1 MNMLILCFTWHL
13 SKSPALCIH
22 PSAQEEK
29 GGLIFGKACMILQ
42 LFCCWHCSACF
53 RGIHT
58 VSCSLQMVST
68 RQKHKLLPPVMNQDN
83 QDRNYGEDS
92 NIFLNADLQRGGG
105 KPCPKPNTEPFL
117 PGQVTHVSQTEDRLS
132 DCLPGGWK
140 GPLFSTTSG

>member
-1 MNMLILCFTWHL
+1 MYD
-13 SKSPALCIH
+13 SPAFLLLALLC
-22 PSAQEEK
+22 
-29 GGLIFGKACMILQ
+29 
-42 LFCCWHCSACF
+42 LFQRNTYGVLF
-53 RGIHT
+53 FTNGFYT
-58 VSCSLQMVST
+58 PKTQ
-68 RQKHKLLPPVMNQDN
+68 KLLPPVMNQDN